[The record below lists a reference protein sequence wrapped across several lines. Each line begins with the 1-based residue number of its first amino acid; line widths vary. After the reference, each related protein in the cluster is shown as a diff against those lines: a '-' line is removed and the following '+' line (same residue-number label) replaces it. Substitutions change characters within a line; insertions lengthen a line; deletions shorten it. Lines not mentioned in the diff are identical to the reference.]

1 MYVYIWI
8 SFFPTSFP
16 NFTFTLRMCLV
27 EWILGRMEKNE
38 KKKEGKL
45 FGRRSV
51 GRERGKK
58 WMGLGCF
65 LPKSTTKFS
74 LQNREKTMATEFDL
88 FIDQNAHVHLH
99 MGFCPILFI
108 CLFVFI
114 YFSLVPILSIC
125 LLCSFFFLLLSWN

>member
-1 MYVYIWI
+1 
-8 SFFPTSFP
+8 
-16 NFTFTLRMCLV
+16 
-27 EWILGRMEKNE
+27 
-38 KKKEGKL
+38 
-45 FGRRSV
+45 
-51 GRERGKK
+51 
-58 WMGLGCF
+58 MGLGCF
-65 LPKSTTKFS
+65 LPMSTTKFS

-125 LLCSFFFLLLSWN
+125 LLCSFFFSFAFLKLDVAFSSLSFFLSSFFFFFVFFVFFVFFFLFFVFLCVCV